1 MLNGKEY
8 RDWIGKYMTIG
19 KDLLYLS
26 EADCRALP
34 ISDQEVFDLTER
46 SLVLYSEKKADMPAK
61 IATHPIKDAFCHAMP
76 AAIEG
81 VSASGIKWGICY
93 PDNRVN
99 YGIRQTNCTVI
110 YNDYLTG
117 TPVAVMD
124 ALYITELRTPCV
136 AFACAKYMAK
146 QNAAT
151 FGMIGC
157 GVQGREHVRVVH
169 NTLKKVEKIYV
180 YDLFEDM
187 ADKLISDLQGKIPA
201 KIIKAKS
208 IEEVI
213 KSCEVVASAA
223 AILED
228 PVPEVRDEWVT
239 KGQTFL
245 LSDLHTHYEDATIKR
260 ADKYT
265 LDSIAQHEI
274 MESYGYYPKG
284 LPKIYAEIGEVC
296 GGHKPGRENDNELI
310 FCNNVGMAVE
320 DIMVARVLFDRALE
334 AKAGRFLP
342 L

>member
-8 RDWIGKYMTIG
+8 RDWINSHMKIG
-19 KDLLYLS
+19 QELLYLS
-26 EADCRALP
+26 EAECRALP
-34 ISDQEVFDLTER
+34 ITDREIFDLVER

-76 AAIEG
+76 AAIGE
-81 VSASGIKWGICY
+81 VSASGIKWGVCY
-93 PDNRVN
+93 PKNRVN
-99 YGIRQTNCTVI
+99 FGTKQTNCTII
-110 YNDYLTG
+110 YSDFLSG
-117 TPVAVMD
+117 APLAVMD
-124 ALYITELRTPCV
+124 ALFITEVRTPCV
-136 AFACAKYMAK
+136 AFAGAKYMAK
-146 QNAAT
+146 KNAAA

-169 NTLKKVEKIYV
+169 NTLEKVEKIYI
-180 YDLFEDM
+180 YDLFPDM
-187 ADKLISDLQGKIPA
+187 MDKLESDFSGKVPA

-208 IEEVI
+208 IEEII
-213 KSCEVVASAA
+213 KSCDVIASAA

-228 PVPEVRDEWVT
+228 PVPEVKDEWVT
-239 KGQTFL
+239 KGQTYL
-245 LSDLHTHYEDATIKR
+245 LSDLHTHYEDATVKR

-274 MESYGYYPKG
+274 MASYGYYPKG

-296 GGHKPGRENDNELI
+296 GGHKPGRESDDELI